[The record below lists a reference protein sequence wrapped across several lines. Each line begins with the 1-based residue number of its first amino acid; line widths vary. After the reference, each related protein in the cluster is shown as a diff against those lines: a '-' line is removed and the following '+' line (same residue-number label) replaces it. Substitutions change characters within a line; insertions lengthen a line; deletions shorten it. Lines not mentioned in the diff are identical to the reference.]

1 MEIEAIYTKGRL
13 EFLQPVRLLTDTVKV
28 RVVIPDHEVD
38 HHGQSTAEQSEKAKA
53 RVPQE
58 VKDASRKMRTR
69 LDQIRN
75 APLPQ
80 DDELPELTEKQQE
93 RMEAFALREELK
105 GARSAGYGSPAG
117 CQHRCGYMRP
127 PRRV

>member
-13 EFLQPVRLLTDTVKV
+13 EFLQPVRLLTDKVRV

-38 HHGQSTAEQSEKAKA
+38 HQGQSTAEFAAEAKA
-53 RVPQE
+53 SLPQR
-58 VKDASRKMRTR
+58 VKDESRKMRAR
-69 LDQIRN
+69 LDRIRY

-80 DDELPELTEKQQE
+80 DDELPELTEKQKE

-105 GARSAGYGSPAG
+105 GKR
-117 CQHRCGYMRP
+117 
-127 PRRV
+127 